1 MTLGAGGVCGV
12 LGVTAFAFAA
22 EVQVRKEADT
32 LRSEAI
38 AAIETEQEP
47 LSLGTNR
54 SVAGDLI
61 LTAEMERQGAEHL
74 AEVETSLEAPAVEPQ
89 LEATPQIEEV
99 EPPLS
104 SEPDREDGSGG
115 PTENIDLGAVVDSEG
130 TAEVVP
136 VYDTLELGSPLA
148 LISIPKMDL
157 DYPVVFGDGKQQL
170 KVGIGQVPG
179 TPSIGTYGNA
189 VLAGH
194 RTSNGAPFYDLDLL
208 EVGDQFSLSGVFGV
222 LTYEVNRTEIV
233 TPDDVASI
241 LTSDWTRS
249 SVTLFSCTPRGST
262 SHRLLVHADLV
273 GDPINLIT

>member
-157 DYPVVFGDGKQQL
+157 EYPVVFGDGKQQL